1 MDTEKCAALLKVLE
15 LGSLSA
21 AADALGYTPSG
32 ISRMM
37 ASLEQETGLP
47 LLLRA
52 HGGVSPTAEC
62 ETLLPAVR
70 ALARL
75 GEQLAQQAAALRGLE
90 IGTVRVGCAY
100 GAYYDR
106 LAQTIAAFGAAHP
119 GIEVEILQDSS
130 SRLCAAIERQEA
142 DCCLVSFREGDFDFL
157 SLRSDP
163 LMAWVPANHPRVRDG
178 VYPMADFA
186 RDAYIDT
193 YPGRDTDNARAFQRL
208 GVTPNVRYTTIDT
221 HATASL
227 VSAGLGV
234 SLNNGVLAY
243 GHDLRGVA
251 VLPTDPVCTVSLG
264 VAAARRDRLSPAAAR
279 FLEFAMAHL
288 GEES

>member
-15 LGSLSA
+15 LGSLSSA
-21 AADALGYTPSG
+21 AQALGYTPSG
-32 ISRMM
+32 VSRMM
-37 ASLEQETGLP
+37 VSLEQEAGFP

-62 ETLLPAVR
+62 EALLPTVR

-75 GEQLAQQAAALRGLE
+75 GEQFTQQSAALRGLE
-90 IGTVRVGCAY
+90 TGTVRVGCAY

-119 GIEVEILQDSS
+119 GIEVEFLQDSS
-130 SRLCAAIERQEA
+130 SRLCEAIERQEA
-142 DCCLVSFREGDFDFL
+142 DCCLVSYREGDFDFL
-157 SLRSDP
+157 PLRSDP
-163 LMAWVPANHPRVRDG
+163 LVAWVPENHPRVLSG
-178 VYPMADFA
+178 FYPMSHFA

-193 YPGRDTDNARAFQRL
+193 YPGRDTDNARAFQQL
-208 GVTPNVRYTTIDT
+208 GITPNTRCTTIDT

-227 VSAGLGV
+227 VAAGLGV
-234 SLNNGVLAY
+234 SLNNSVLAY

-251 VLPTDPVCTVSLG
+251 VLPTAPECTVSIG
-264 VAAARRDRLSPAAAR
+264 IASVRRERLSPAAKR
-279 FLEFAMAHL
+279 FLEFAAAQL
-288 GEES
+288 ADE